1 MLVCGSSL
9 LGGYSG
15 TTRER
20 HANRDARA
28 RDPNRGNRLLK
39 CALASRKGVRGVEG
53 PNARDL
59 SVLCSPFILSGSPNE
74 CWLQTC
80 DACLITAWRLT
91 LRAPLVAR
99 NYFIIIHKEKTKE
112 INV

>member
-1 MLVCGSSL
+1 MEPREN
-9 LGGYSG
+9 G
-15 TTRER
+15 TRIVTRER
-20 HANRDARA
+20 GTLIVVTVCSRQ
-28 RDPNRGNRLLK
+28 
-39 CALASRKGVRGVEG
+39 CALASRKGVRGIEG

-74 CWLQTC
+74 SWLQTC